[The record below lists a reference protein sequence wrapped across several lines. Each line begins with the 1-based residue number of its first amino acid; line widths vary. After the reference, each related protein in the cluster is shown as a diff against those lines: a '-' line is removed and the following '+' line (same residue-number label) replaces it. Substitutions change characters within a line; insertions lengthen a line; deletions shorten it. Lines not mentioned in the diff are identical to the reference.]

1 MARLE
6 GKTALVVGAGGGI
19 GRAGAELLAREG
31 ASVVCADVNGAAVS
45 ATVDSITRA
54 GGRASS
60 VVADVTAMSAAE
72 ALAQAPFDAFGALDV
87 LIYSAGAT
95 ATANIL
101 EHSRADWDRVIA
113 VNLTAAFLL
122 GQAVARRMVAQA
134 RGGSMVFVTSQLAH
148 AAVRDKAAYL
158 ASKGGLRSLTM
169 GMALD
174 LAPHGI
180 RVNAVAP
187 GPVLTGFTA
196 RRAGRHRRRHRVP
209 RERRSAL
216 GHRYDDRGRR
226 RLSGGVGGGDDAR
239 GGIGGISRKAACQ
252 RDGPPALHVLGTAVA
267 RVTAVA

>member
-187 GPVLTGFTA
+187 GPVLTGFTE
-196 RRAGRHRRRHRVP
+196 RRFADPKMRQWTIDHIPAGR
-209 RERRSAL
+209 L
-216 GHRYDDRGRR
+216 GEPADIAGAIAFLASDEARWVIGTTIVVD
-226 RLSGGVGGGDDAR
+226 GGYLAE
-239 GGIGGISRKAACQ
+239 
-252 RDGPPALHVLGTAVA
+252 
-267 RVTAVA
+267 